1 MRCSTP
7 VSCSSV
13 SGSNVVM
20 MQRCRRSCT
29 PMTTSPILNRAPSQV
44 RSSSPETPPIT
55 TLGRR
60 RRPSAPRARIAPS
73 VATSSGST
81 SNRSRPLAS
90 TRLAPTPT
98 ATTTSDSTA
107 GARHGRPST
116 WGSPTIPRVARWPSN
131 RGRVVAVTM
140 RPWEPSTYA
149 TRSPTIPSG
158 RTSAR
163 PSGSPAM
170 DLTGKRHSSATCI
183 VSSGYLQLLRVPPL
197 RLECRIEPGVGDR
210 VDVVGERLRCDVSHD
225 LQDLRFCVPGREEC
239 RRLSLLNEPLVADDC
254 TGESHEGIDLRI
266 RNGPTGADGIDD
278 FGARLQYPGD
288 RRMRSH
294 AIGAGVFGAHRDL
307 DQLPLDPRE
316 RALVEPGVEP
326 EGALE
331 QGRRFRKGGVQIG
344 DEAEGL
350 VYLLEQGLRRFGG
363 VGAGVLRER
372 CHGAVSSGRE
382 WLTERVTS
390 ETIYYR

>member
-29 PMTTSPILNRAPSQV
+29 PMTTSPILNRPPSQV
-44 RSSSPETPPIT
+44 RSASPETPPIT
-55 TLGRR
+55 MLGPR
-60 RRPSAPRARIAPS
+60 RRPSTPRTRMAPS

-81 SNRSRPLAS
+81 SNRSRPSAS
-90 TRLAPTPT
+90 TRRAPTPT
-98 ATTTSDSTA
+98 AATTSRSTP

-116 WGSPTIPRVARWPSN
+116 WGSPSIPRVARWPSN
-131 RGRVVAVTM
+131 RGRVRAVTI
-140 RPWEPSTYA
+140 RPWAPITYA

-158 RTSAR
+158 RTSAC
-163 PSGSPAM
+163 PSSSPAM
-170 DLTGKRHSSATCI
+170 DLTGKRHSSATFI

-197 RLECRIEPGVGDR
+197 RLECRIERRVGDR

-225 LQDLRFCVPGREEC
+225 LQDLRFCVAGREE
-239 RRLSLLNEPLVADDC
+239 RRDGRLGDEPLVADHRPRERH
-254 TGESHEGIDLRI
+254 ESIDPRVPDGGAAAHRDDHLR
-266 RNGPTGADGIDD
+266 
-278 FGARLQYPGD
+278 ARFQHPGD

-294 AIGAGVFGAHRDL
+294 AIGAAVFGAHRDL
-307 DQLPLDPRE
+307 DQLPLDARE

-331 QGRRFRKGGVQIG
+331 QGRGFREGGVEIG
-344 DEAEGL
+344 DETERL
-350 VYLLEQGLRRFGG
+350 VHLLEQGPGRLGG
-363 VGAGVLRER
+363 VGDGVLCEP
-372 CHGAVSSGRE
+372 CHEMSSGRR
-382 WLTERVTS
+382 WLPGLVTNK
-390 ETIYYR
+390 TIYYR